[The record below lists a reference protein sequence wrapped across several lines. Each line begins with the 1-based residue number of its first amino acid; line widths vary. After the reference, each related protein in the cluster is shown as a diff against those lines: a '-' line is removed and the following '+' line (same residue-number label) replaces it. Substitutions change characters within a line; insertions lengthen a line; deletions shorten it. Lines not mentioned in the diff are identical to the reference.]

1 MFGCI
6 SKNYYDYKEFWW
18 FVHIFKLSEDH
29 VMASCIVAW
38 STNLK
43 FFDGS
48 VYLF

>member
-1 MFGCI
+1 MFSYV
-6 SKNYYDYKEFWW
+6 SKNYYDYKEFLR

-29 VMASCIVAW
+29 VIASCIVAW

-48 VYLF
+48 VHLF